1 MTGSNKPP
9 LNVPLGDPSANN
21 DSKELLLAS
30 EPRRRSSK
38 LDGSTGFGG
47 DAAGYIGIDEFG
59 RNRIEDIWPVW
70 LVYER

>member
-1 MTGSNKPP
+1 MTGSNKAP
-9 LNVPLGDPSANN
+9 LSVPLGDPSPNN
-21 DSKELLLAS
+21 DSKELLLPND
-30 EPRRRSSK
+30 PRRRSSK

-47 DAAGYIGIDEFG
+47 DAAGYIGMVEFG